1 MILKRFYDTSTGF
14 SFLKNQCEC
23 SVHSCSCPW
32 TIPPYLRSTFSSWS
46 FSHLWFASFK
56 SFSIW
61 RLCCLNSIWKLLS
74 WRLDSFW
81 EQKSLVKSYFLHSVR
96 HCEQLFW
103 PFSSHFV
110 MHSVWNT
117 WPHGVEDTL
126 LTGVNDSR
134 QVEQA
139 QAVEFIASFFFFFP
153 LIFIYSQIMQTE
165 FV

>member
-1 MILKRFYDTSTGF
+1 MALNQKGLLTILY
-14 SFLKNQCEC
+14 LI
-23 SVHSCSCPW
+23 PL
-32 TIPPYLRSTFSSWS
+32 PPYLISTFSSWS

-61 RLCCLNSIWKLLS
+61 RLCCLSSIWKLHS
-74 WRLDSFW
+74 WRFDSFW
-81 EQKSLVKSYFLHSVR
+81 EQKSLINSYFLHSVR

-103 PFSSHFV
+103 PLSSHFV

-139 QAVEFIASFFFFFP
+139 QAVEFISSFFLSSTFYVQW
-153 LIFIYSQIMQTE
+153 LESNNADWICLSLLTLL
-165 FV
+165 